1 MWESIGPEGASFKGC
16 LWFVCR
22 VRVQSEQE
30 TDLHH
35 PVGGFLSR
43 EVAPGPSSP
52 FAGVG
57 SMGPFCLWL
66 SQTVA
71 KRTVALQC

>member
-1 MWESIGPEGASFKGC
+1 M
-16 LWFVCR
+16 
-22 VRVQSEQE
+22 QSEQE